1 MDENLNKKATKNIM
15 SYIIVFLVG
24 CLIMYAV
31 VYFFPITVTEEL
43 TKEVR
48 DVTINDT
55 GIAEAVQKVYDA
67 VVVVST
73 YREGS
78 YIASG
83 TGFVYR
89 QDGDTYYLLTNYHV
103 IENSIKTVFE
113 ICLKNDD
120 ETPNDKEALT
130 IDIPDNYWIHH
141 PNPNVD
147 LCCLPIASILNSLEQ
162 TALKLFYVPLTTNF
176 IAQNN
181 FFQNLSAM
189 EEIVMIG
196 YPSGISD
203 TYNHKPII
211 RKGITATHLKNDYQ
225 GNKTFLI
232 DMACFPGSSGSPI
245 FILDEGIYK
254 DNNGYPCV
262 GNRLYLIGVLFQGP
276 QYTAQGNLIF
286 SAIPNI
292 PVPITNIPM
301 NLGEVIKAEEI
312 LAFEQFFSQE
322 INKETNNG

>member
-1 MDENLNKKATKNIM
+1 MDKMSLSEQITYSTVLIHCCYADGTK
-15 SYIIVFLVG
+15 G
-24 CLIMYAV
+24 
-31 VYFFPITVTEEL
+31 
-43 TKEVR
+43 
-48 DVTINDT
+48 
-55 GIAEAVQKVYDA
+55 
-67 VVVVST
+67 
-73 YREGS
+73 
-78 YIASG
+78 SG
-83 TGFVYR
+83 TGFIIHLCENNGKCIPVII
-89 QDGDTYYLLTNYHV
+89 TNYHV

-292 PVPITNIPM
+292 PFPITNIPM